1 MWEPNFTPHSP
12 GRERLDPLAMPDA
25 PLDMNGTGP
34 AGAAGLLLGTAHGA
48 PPLPL
53 AAGAPTA
60 PTSIESVAAL
70 MGCTGGLLGVVAY
83 IMPLLLQTARNMM
96 HDLGEMDPDQF
107 FERCWQPM
115 VLYVVFMA
123 FWTPAVQ
130 LLTSI
135 FPAGPWRRVAVDAQ
149 STLGRRVGW
158 ATLQMVSLM
167 AALLALILLHAVGYR
182 ALLAVQAGA
191 RTLPAIAAPPN
202 STPYD
207 LQLQQLQWSQQGQE
221 VQIQAMWEAFSR
233 ATEHRPTPPTGA
245 THAEPGAHSPPTAT
259 PHAEPGTHSPPAATS
274 HAEPAADTRSA
285 PSTGRTTTRRA
296 AEAAPTATRGALP
309 PGGCLV
315 PATFNS
321 YTALHAQHCV
331 STHLLSTQSAY
342 SNTLAAARSLGSLF
356 DERHGAGASISRI
369 ELLRGGD
376 GLLPTFFGEWW
387 DPSLGTLLVE
397 APRL

>member
-1 MWEPNFTPHSP
+1 
-12 GRERLDPLAMPDA
+12 
-25 PLDMNGTGP
+25 
-34 AGAAGLLLGTAHGA
+34 
-48 PPLPL
+48 
-53 AAGAPTA
+53 
-60 PTSIESVAAL
+60 
-70 MGCTGGLLGVVAY
+70 
-83 IMPLLLQTARNMM
+83 MM
-96 HDLGEMDPDQF
+96 HDLSEMDPDQF

-115 VLYVVFMA
+115 VLYVVFIA

-135 FPAGPWRRVAVDAQ
+135 FPAGPWRRVAVDAE

-167 AALLALILLHAVGYR
+167 GALLALILLHAMGCR

-191 RTLPAIAAPPN
+191 RTVPAIAA
-202 STPYD
+202 PYD
-207 LQLQQLQWSQQGQE
+207 LQLQQLQWSQQSQQGA
-221 VQIQAMWEAFSR
+221 QIQAMWEAFSR
-233 ATEHRPTPPTGA
+233 TAEHHPTPPTGA
-245 THAEPGAHSPPTAT
+245 TDAGPGAHSPPDAT
-259 PHAEPGTHSPPAATS
+259 PHAEPGTHSPPAATP
-274 HAEPAADTRSA
+274 HAEPAADTRPA

-296 AEAAPTATRGALP
+296 AEAATPATALP

-356 DERHGAGASISRI
+356 DERHGAGASISRV
-369 ELLRGGD
+369 ELLRVGD